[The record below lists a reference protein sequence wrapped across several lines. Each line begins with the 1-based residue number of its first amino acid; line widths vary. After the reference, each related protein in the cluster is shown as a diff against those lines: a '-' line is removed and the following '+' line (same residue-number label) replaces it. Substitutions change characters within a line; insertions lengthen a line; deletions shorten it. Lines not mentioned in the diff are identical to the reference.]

1 MGRER
6 CTSLLSRLVS
16 HLNPPPQAA
25 VPLLLTR
32 YLFTVLQDR
41 PGRRQRGLQQTF
53 LKCPLWFAKDSLALD
68 VWTKVTVR
76 SQVSKLGRCQPSPTA
91 FKTPHIPALPAGI

>member
-6 CTSLLSRLVS
+6 CTSLLSWLAS

-32 YLFTVLQDR
+32 YLFSSAGEAWQKTAGSSADL
-41 PGRRQRGLQQTF
+41 
-53 LKCPLWFAKDSLALD
+53 
-68 VWTKVTVR
+68 
-76 SQVSKLGRCQPSPTA
+76 SQMSSVVC
-91 FKTPHIPALPAGI
+91 